1 MQSDMRRHSI
11 FSRRISLELYLN
23 EPHSDDMTRPAPATI
38 DYSTIITDAALEG
51 RKQASEALQPVIE
64 MFTRSLMDAGFVT
77 LMGMA
82 LIVAVMLIVGALRSG
97 RIHVALLCLGIL
109 GVLGVVA
116 DHLLSTVTFTWASAG
131 LGFLLIVAA
140 VVRGWRGLLSL
151 ARILTP

>member
-1 MQSDMRRHSI
+1 MQSDMRRHST

>member
-1 MQSDMRRHSI
+1 MEGK
-11 FSRRISLELYLN
+11 FGLELYLN
-23 EPHSDDMTRPAPATI
+23 ELHSDDMTRPAPATI
-38 DYSTIITDAALEG
+38 DYGTIITDAALEG

-77 LMGMA
+77 LMGVA
-82 LIVAVMLIVGALRSG
+82 LIVAIMLIVGALRSG

-109 GVLGVVA
+109 GMLGVVA

-140 VVRGWRGLLSL
+140 VARGWRGLLSL